1 MAVCLGEA
9 HDDDDDNKTFLAW
22 IEPDLFMGLPSCIF
36 PPRSFE
42 ITLNEEN
49 VDDPRQDEKL

>member
-9 HDDDDDNKTFLAW
+9 HDDDDDDKTFLAW
-22 IEPDLFMGLPSCIF
+22 VEPDLFMGLPSCIF

-49 VDDPRQDEKL
+49 VDDPR